1 MWMHQ
6 RLNGYLFTVVNST
19 SALGMLKKE
28 VLGLVVTQN
37 NTNGRN
43 LLFLSLSCVQMEEL
57 QMFRVAYLTK
67 SAFSVIC
74 LIFYI
79 NLIMRQILLL
89 KHVMV

>member
-1 MWMHQ
+1 MHQ

-19 SALGMLKKE
+19 LALGMLKKE
-28 VLGLVVTQN
+28 VLGLGVTQN
-37 NTNGRN
+37 NSNNEGD
-43 LLFLSLSCVQMEEL
+43 LLFLSLNCVQMEEL
-57 QMFRVAYLTK
+57 QMFRVTK

-79 NLIMRQILLL
+79 ILIMRQILLL

>member
-1 MWMHQ
+1 M
-6 RLNGYLFTVVNST
+6 VNST
-19 SALGMLKKE
+19 SALEMLKKE

-37 NTNGRN
+37 NTINERN
-43 LLFLSLSCVQMEEL
+43 LLFLSLNCVQMEEL

-74 LIFYI
+74 LIFYV